1 MLPEVMAGNH
11 KDVRRVGIHRP
22 ALRLPPVVAAWPPGH
37 LAALPSIG
45 LSLLQDAAF
54 LWDQAEH
61 EDDGASSDPGG
72 GRRDGEQHAD
82 QGVGRPAED
91 AVSCE

>member
-1 MLPEVMAGNH
+1 MITKTCG
-11 KDVRRVGIHRP
+11 VRAFTVPRC
-22 ALRLPPVVAAWPPGH
+22 AYPPVVAAWPPGH

-61 EDDGASSDPGG
+61 DGASSDPGG
-72 GRRDGEQHAD
+72 GRRDGAQHAD
-82 QGVGRPAED
+82 QGVGRPGED
-91 AVSCE
+91 ALSCE